1 MAYTVTVTAT
11 TAGEDIGNFTIRQNN
26 SSGTIVASNVT
37 RAQLVA
43 GFDVS
48 VANGTTSIY
57 VESGG
62 ICDGTNKT
70 ATITG
75 TPQPVPV
82 PSPVPAPVVVPQP
95 VPAPTVVPQPVPAPT
110 VVPQPVPQPAPQPV
124 PVPAPTAPSLTDGWR
139 FTAGTVNVGGTV
151 YYGYH
156 QGTLAGCPAAS
167 PHPLATGAGSSP
179 TTSTT
184 ALPGVDCYDV
194 GGLFFSTKGVGLN
207 GVGNVSSYALTQFS
221 TETGVNTYFAIINT
235 SGTGN
240 PGSGTLSGT
249 ITGDNGT
256 SGTWSVSYS
265 PGPFYTDNDGTGT
278 TVQPESTG
286 TVSLSGITMANGVT
300 YTLNT

>member
-11 TAGEDIGNFTIRQNN
+11 TAGEDIGNFTIRQTN

-48 VANGTTSIY
+48 VADSTTSIY

-75 TPQPVPV
+75 TPVPV
-82 PSPVPAPVVVPQP
+82 PQPQPVPAPVAPQP

-110 VVPQPVPQPAPQPV
+110 VAPQPVPQPVPAPVAPQPV

-139 FTAGTVNVGGTV
+139 FTAGTVTVSGTV
-151 YYGYH
+151 FNGYH
-156 QGTLAGCPAAS
+156 QGTLVGCPS
-167 PHPLATGAGSSP
+167 SIGHGVGSSP
-179 TTSTT
+179 TTATT

-194 GGLFFSTKGVGLN
+194 GGLFLASKGAGLN
-207 GVGNVSSYALTQFS
+207 GVGNVSSYALTQFDYDS
-221 TETGVNTYFAIINT
+221 TNVNFGFINT

-240 PGSGTLSGT
+240 PGSGTLSGN
-249 ITGDNGT
+249 ITGDNGS
-256 SGTWSVSYS
+256 SGTWSVSYA
-265 PGPFYTDNDGTGT
+265 PGPSYIDNDGAGSTIR
-278 TVQPESTG
+278 PESIG
-286 TVSLSGITMANGVT
+286 TVSLSGLTLTNGVT
-300 YTLNT
+300 YTVTT